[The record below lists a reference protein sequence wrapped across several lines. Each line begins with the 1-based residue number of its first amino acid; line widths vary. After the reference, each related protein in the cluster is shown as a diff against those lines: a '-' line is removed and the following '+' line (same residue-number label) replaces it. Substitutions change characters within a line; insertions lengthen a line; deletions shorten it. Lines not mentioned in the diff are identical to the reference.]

1 MKIVSGILL
10 LTGIACGNV
19 NVDTFG
25 IVKFYPTKA
34 GTREWNSAHWNN
46 GIARTFM
53 YAPDPYDPTGWTE
66 DHSGGTDGFRV
77 DGSGMMEMS
86 GSGPRFHINSL
97 LTAKVAAQKFCNI
110 EFTAY
115 YRRKGTQGADWGGM
129 VAGLRS
135 GPLGHASPGGN
146 DCDAT
151 TYYGRFRNDG
161 KWDFEKELK
170 HPGSTYWSGSGYDT
184 QDPLWHGAKLPLNRW
199 IGMKYLA
206 YNIRSDTQVKLQLF
220 IDSISNGVPQNGD
233 HWEKVGEVIDAGSWP
248 SGDVSGCSYSD
259 SMVISVGGG
268 TMLLRTDNDT
278 ADYKMVSEREI
289 DTTSTTIAVLPRMG
303 SLSGDGFYVVHN
315 ASGLKILLDRPLVR
329 PLAFEIHDLQGRT
342 RYQGMI
348 GIGSTALVVGNVGK
362 GVYLLCVGARHRE
375 FIVN

>member
-1 MKIVSGILL
+1 MRIIPCILL
-10 LTGIACGNV
+10 LIGIACGGV
-19 NVDTFG
+19 SIDSFG

-66 DHSGGTDGFRV
+66 DHSGGTEGFRV
-77 DGSGMMEMS
+77 DGMGMMEMS

-97 LTAKVAAQKFCNI
+97 LTAKVAAQKFCNV

-115 YRRKGTQGADWGGM
+115 YRRKGAQGADWGGM

-206 YNIRSDTQVKLQLF
+206 FNIQNNTRAKLQLF
-220 IDSISNGVPQNGD
+220 IDSISNGSPQNGGV
-233 HWEKVGEVIDAGSWP
+233 WEKVGEVVDAGSWP

-259 SMVISVGGG
+259 SMVITVGGG

-289 DTTSTTIAVLPRMG
+289 DVTGAAIDPQPHAG
-303 SLSGDGFYVVHN
+303 ALSGSGLRIVRT
-315 ASGLKILLDRPLVR
+315 ASGFGVVLDKKVSAGT
-329 PLAFEIHDLQGRT
+329 AFEMFDPQGRT
-342 RYQGMI
+342 QFRGKI
-348 GIGSTALVVGNVGK
+348 GINTKAIPVGNVGK
-362 GVYLLCVGARHRE
+362 GVYLLRAGDCHCEAV
-375 FIVN
+375 FN